1 MATIKEL
8 KDLALHA
15 AKGTAPANFTQ
26 ENVEDA
32 FRGEMGKL
40 ASSLNEFNRNKY
52 DIFEIIMSAADEIVP
67 NRVISGMAPFAEVQQ
82 VAFKQK
88 AVFRRRVGA
97 NRAKLFLTRAAAAGV
112 YETFRLDH
120 TDFTVETYAVGG
132 ATTIDFQRFLD
143 GAETMSELM
152 DIVTDGMVDVI
163 YGEVQRALKDAI
175 NAAGRPTANRHTGNS
190 FDGAEMMK
198 LISVVKAYGSSAV
211 IFAPP
216 EFVAAMG
223 PDAIVPVGTNYQGVY
238 HPQDIDA
245 IHNTG
250 YVNLFRGTP
259 IVQIPQSFIDES
271 NTKTWID
278 PQFAYIL
285 PAGKE
290 KVVKVVLEGGQQMY
304 DFQNR
309 DASMELHTYRLMGVA
324 ILAHHN
330 WAIYQNTGI
339 TETVDSPYDI

>member
-67 NRVISGMAPFAEVQQ
+67 NKVISGMAPFAEVQQ

-88 AVFRRRVGA
+88 AVFRRRVGQ

-120 TDFTVETYAVGG
+120 TDFTVETYAIGG

-152 DIVTDGMVDVI
+152 DIVTEGMVDVI

-175 NAAGRPTANRHTGNS
+175 NAAGRPAANKYSGNS

-223 PDAIVPVGTNYQGVY
+223 ADAIVPVGTNYQGVY

>member
-152 DIVTDGMVDVI
+152 DIVTEGMVDVI

-175 NAAGRPTANRHTGNS
+175 NAAGRPTANKYIGSS
-190 FDGAEMMK
+190 FDGTEMMK

>member
-67 NRVISGMAPFAEVQQ
+67 NKVISGMAPFAEVQQ

-88 AVFRRRVGA
+88 AVFRRRVGQ

-120 TDFTVETYAVGG
+120 TDFTVETYAIGG

-152 DIVTDGMVDVI
+152 DIVTEGMVDVI

-175 NAAGRPTANRHTGNS
+175 NAAGRPAANKYFGNS
-190 FDGAEMMK
+190 FDGTEMMK

>member
-132 ATTIDFQRFLD
+132 ATAIDFQRFLD

-152 DIVTDGMVDVI
+152 DIVTEGMVDVI

-175 NAAGRPTANRHTGNS
+175 NAAGRPTANKYIGNG
-190 FDGAEMMK
+190 FNGAEMMK

-330 WAIYQNTGI
+330 WAVYHNTGI

>member
-120 TDFTVETYAVGG
+120 TDFTIETYAVGG

-152 DIVTDGMVDVI
+152 DIVTEGMVDVI

-175 NAAGRPTANRHTGNS
+175 NAAGRPTANKYIGSS
-190 FDGAEMMK
+190 FDGTEMMK

>member
-67 NRVISGMAPFAEVQQ
+67 NKVISGMAPFAEVQQ

-152 DIVTDGMVDVI
+152 DIVTEGMVDVI

-175 NAAGRPTANRHTGNS
+175 NAAGRPTANKYIGSS
-190 FDGAEMMK
+190 FDGTEMMK

-223 PDAIVPVGTNYQGVY
+223 PDAIVPVGTNYQGIY

-339 TETVDSPYDI
+339 AETVDSPYDI

>member
-1 MATIKEL
+1 MERRRLLACSLAEAEAGWGVDGTGGVKEVE
-8 KDLALHA
+8 LAVDEEFA
-15 AKGTAPANFTQ
+15 
-26 ENVEDA
+26 D
-32 FRGEMGKL
+32 RGVIRCGVGGEVRL
-40 ASSLNEFNRNKY
+40 AGSG
-52 DIFEIIMSAADEIVP
+52 DEIYVIEVV
-67 NRVISGMAPFAEVQQ
+67 RVG
-82 VAFKQK
+82 FKQK
-88 AVFRRRVGA
+88 AVFRKKVGSQ
-97 NRAKLFLTRAAAAGV
+97 RAKLFLTRAAAAGV

-120 TDFTVETYAVGG
+120 TDYTVDTYAIGG
-132 ATTIDFQRFLD
+132 ATTVDFQRFLD
-143 GAETMSELM
+143 GAETMAELV
-152 DIVTDGMVDVI
+152 DIVTNGMVDAI
-163 YGEVQRALKDAI
+163 YGEVQRALRDAI
-175 NAAGRPTANRHTGNS
+175 NASGRPAANKYIGSS
-190 FDGAEMMK
+190 FDGTEMMK
-198 LISVVKAYGSSAV
+198 LISTVKAYGTSAV

-245 IHNTG
+245 IHTTG

-285 PAGKE
+285 PAGRE
-290 KVVKVVLEGGQQMY
+290 KVVKVVLEGDQQMY

-309 DASMELHTYRLMGVA
+309 DGSMEFHTYRLMGVA

-330 WAIYQNTGI
+330 WAVYQNTGI
-339 TETVDSPYDI
+339 AQTLGSPYDI

>member
-175 NAAGRPTANRHTGNS
+175 NAAGRPTANKYIGSS
-190 FDGAEMMK
+190 FDGTEMMK

>member
-67 NRVISGMAPFAEVQQ
+67 NRVISGMAPFAEVQP

-88 AVFRRRVGA
+88 AVFRRRVGK

-175 NAAGRPTANRHTGNS
+175 NAAGRPTANKYIGSS
-190 FDGAEMMK
+190 FDGTEMMK

>member
-1 MATIKEL
+1 MATINEL
-8 KDLALHA
+8 KTLALHA
-15 AKGTAPANFTQ
+15 AKGTAPANFTAD
-26 ENVEDA
+26 NVEVA
-32 FRGEMGKL
+32 FRGEMSKL
-40 ASSLNEFNRNKY
+40 AGSYLEFQKNKY
-52 DIFEIIMSAADEIVP
+52 EIFEIIMSAADEIVL
-67 NRVISGMAPFAEVQQ
+67 NKVIDSMAPFAEV
-82 VAFKQK
+82 VRVGFKQK
-88 AVFRRRVGA
+88 AVFRKKVGSQ
-97 NRAKLFLTRAAAAGV
+97 RAKLFLTRAAAAGV

-120 TDFTVETYAVGG
+120 TDYTVDTYAIGG
-132 ATTIDFQRFLD
+132 ATTVDFQRFLD
-143 GAETMSELM
+143 GAETMAELV
-152 DIVTDGMVDVI
+152 DIVTNGMVDAI
-163 YGEVQRALKDAI
+163 YGEVQRALRDAI
-175 NAAGRPTANRHTGNS
+175 NASGRPAANKYIGSS
-190 FDGAEMMK
+190 FDGTEMMK
-198 LISVVKAYGSSAV
+198 LISTVKAYGTSAV

-245 IHNTG
+245 IHTTG

-285 PAGKE
+285 PAGRE
-290 KVVKVVLEGGQQMY
+290 KVVKVVLEGDQQMY

-309 DASMELHTYRLMGVA
+309 DGSMEFHTYRLMGVA

-330 WAIYQNTGI
+330 WAVYQNTGI
-339 TETVDSPYDI
+339 AQTLGSPYDI

>member
-15 AKGTAPANFTQ
+15 ARGTAPANFTA

-32 FRGEMGKL
+32 FRGEMSKL
-40 ASSLNEFNRNKY
+40 AGSFNEFQRNKY
-52 DIFEIIMSAADEIVP
+52 DIFEIVMSAADEIVP
-67 NRVISGMAPFAEVQQ
+67 NKVITGMAPFAEIQSVP
-82 VAFKQK
+82 FKHK
-88 AVFRRRVGA
+88 AVFRKKMGA
-97 NRAKLFLTRAAAAGV
+97 SRAKLFLTRAAAAGV

-120 TDFTVETYAVGG
+120 SEFTVDTYAIGG

-143 GAETMSELM
+143 GAETMAELM
-152 DIVTDGMVDVI
+152 DIITEGMVDVI

-175 NAAGRPTANRHTGNS
+175 NASGRPAANKYSSNTFES
-190 FDGAEMMK
+190 DKMMS
-198 LISVVKAYGSSAV
+198 LISTVKAYGPSAV

-223 PDAIVPVGTNYQGVY
+223 PDAIVPAGASYQGVY
-238 HPQDIDA
+238 HSQDIDA

-250 YVNLFRGTP
+250 FVNLFRGTP
-259 IVQIPQSFIDES
+259 IVQIPQSFVDET

-304 DFQNR
+304 DFMNR
-309 DASMELHTYRLMGVA
+309 DASMEIHTYRLLGVA

-339 TETVDSPYDI
+339 AQTI

>member
-15 AKGTAPANFTQ
+15 AKGTAPGNFTQ

-88 AVFRRRVGA
+88 AVFRRRVGK

-175 NAAGRPTANRHTGNS
+175 NAAGRPTANKYIGSS
-190 FDGAEMMK
+190 FDGTEMMK

-223 PDAIVPVGTNYQGVY
+223 PDAIVPIPSSGNYGGVY
-238 HPQDIDA
+238 SPEDIEA
-245 IHNTG
+245 IHRTG
-250 YVNLFRGTP
+250 FINLFRGAP
-259 IVQIPQSFIDES
+259 IVQIPQSFVDD
-271 NTKTWID
+271 NNKTTWID
-278 PQFAYIL
+278 PQMAYIM
-285 PAGKE
+285 PSGKE
-290 KVVKVVLEGGQQMY
+290 KVVKVVLEGPTQIRE
-304 DFQNR
+304 FENR
-309 DASMELHTYRLMGVA
+309 DNSLEVYAWKKMGVA
-324 ILAHHN
+324 ILTNNN
-330 WAIYQNTGI
+330 WCI
-339 TETVDSPYDI
+339 

>member
-1 MATIKEL
+1 MATINEL
-8 KDLALHA
+8 KTLALHA
-15 AKGTAPANFTQ
+15 AKGTAPANFTAD
-26 ENVEDA
+26 NVEVA
-32 FRGEMGKL
+32 FRGEMSKL
-40 ASSLNEFNRNKY
+40 AGSYLEFQKNKY
-52 DIFEIIMSAADEIVP
+52 EIFEIIMSAADEIVP
-67 NRVISGMAPFAEVQQ
+67 NKVIDSMAPFAEV
-82 VAFKQK
+82 VRVGFKQK
-88 AVFRRRVGA
+88 AVFRKKVGSQ
-97 NRAKLFLTRAAAAGV
+97 RAKLFLTRAAAAGV

-120 TDFTVETYAVGG
+120 TDYTVDTYAIGG
-132 ATTIDFQRFLD
+132 ATTVDFQRFLD
-143 GAETMSELM
+143 GAETMAELI
-152 DIVTDGMVDVI
+152 DIVTNGMVDAI
-163 YGEVQRALKDAI
+163 YGEVQRALRDAI
-175 NAAGRPTANRHTGNS
+175 NASGRPAANKYIGSS
-190 FDGAEMMK
+190 FDGTEMMK
-198 LISVVKAYGSSAV
+198 LISTVKAYGTSAV

-245 IHNTG
+245 IHTTG

-285 PAGKE
+285 PAGRE
-290 KVVKVVLEGGQQMY
+290 KVVKVVLEGDQQMY

-309 DASMELHTYRLMGVA
+309 DGSMEFHTYRLMGVA

-330 WAIYQNTGI
+330 WAVYQNTSINQTLG
-339 TETVDSPYDI
+339 SPYDI

>member
-88 AVFRRRVGA
+88 AVFRRRVGK

-175 NAAGRPTANRHTGNS
+175 NAAGRPTANKYIGSS

>member
-67 NRVISGMAPFAEVQQ
+67 NKVISGMAPFAEVQQ

-88 AVFRRRVGA
+88 AVFRRRVGQ

-120 TDFTVETYAVGG
+120 TDFTVETYAIGG

-152 DIVTDGMVDVI
+152 DIVTEGMVDVI
-163 YGEVQRALKDAI
+163 YGEVQRVLKDAI
-175 NAAGRPTANRHTGNS
+175 NAAGRPAANKYSGNS
-190 FDGAEMMK
+190 FDGTEMMK

>member
-15 AKGTAPANFTQ
+15 AKGTAPANYTQ

-175 NAAGRPTANRHTGNS
+175 NAAGRPTANKYIGSS

>member
-175 NAAGRPTANRHTGNS
+175 NAAGRPTANKYIGSS
-190 FDGAEMMK
+190 FDGTEMMK
-198 LISVVKAYGSSAV
+198 LISVVNAYGSSAV

>member
-88 AVFRRRVGA
+88 AVFRRRVGK

-175 NAAGRPTANRHTGNS
+175 NAAGRPTANKYIGSS
-190 FDGAEMMK
+190 FDGTEMMK

>member
-67 NRVISGMAPFAEVQQ
+67 NKVISGMAPFAEVQQ

-88 AVFRRRVGA
+88 AVFRRRVGQ

-120 TDFTVETYAVGG
+120 TDFTVETYAIGG

-152 DIVTDGMVDVI
+152 DIVTEGMVDVI

-175 NAAGRPTANRHTGNS
+175 NATGRPAANKYSGNS
-190 FDGAEMMK
+190 FDGTEMMK

>member
-152 DIVTDGMVDVI
+152 DIVTEGMVDVI

-175 NAAGRPTANRHTGNS
+175 NAAGRPTANKYIGSS

>member
-1 MATIKEL
+1 
-8 KDLALHA
+8 
-15 AKGTAPANFTQ
+15 
-26 ENVEDA
+26 
-32 FRGEMGKL
+32 MGKL

-67 NRVISGMAPFAEVQQ
+67 NRVIPGMAPFAEVQQ

-175 NAAGRPTANRHTGNS
+175 NAAGRPTANKYIGSS
-190 FDGAEMMK
+190 FDGTEMMN

>member
-175 NAAGRPTANRHTGNS
+175 NAAGRPTANKYIGSS